1 MKETPK
7 SAEREL
13 KKVQIGKVINDKI
26 STRMPFLMLGLDL
39 PPPPLFRDVM
49 EKNITPQ
56 VKDTL
61 QANVPSCRASSRCTR
76 LWSAQAAGRANIII
90 CDTGGP
96 VPSCSWPWGT
106 SFRSH

>member
-26 STRMPFLMLGLDL
+26 STRMPSLLMLGLDL
-39 PPPPLFRDVM
+39 PFQRCDGEKHFAPGTRIHCRLMSQVAGPPRGAPPYGLPKR
-49 EKNITPQ
+49 P
-56 VKDTL
+56 
-61 QANVPSCRASSRCTR
+61 A
-76 LWSAQAAGRANIII
+76 
-90 CDTGGP
+90 TGGP

-106 SFRSH
+106 NFRNH

>member
-13 KKVQIGKVINDKI
+13 KEVQIGKVINDKI

-39 PPPPLFRDVM
+39 PPPPLFRDEM
-49 EKNITPQ
+49 EKNIIPQ

-61 QANVPSCRASSRCTR
+61 QANVPSCRSSSRCTR
-76 LWSAQAAGRANIII
+76 LWSAQAA
-90 CDTGGP
+90 
-96 VPSCSWPWGT
+96 SCSWPWGT
-106 SFRSH
+106 NVRNH